1 MNLKEGDKA
10 PEFSL
15 SDTNGNIINLKDLK
29 GKKLVLYFYPK
40 DDTPGC
46 TIEAC
51 EIRDNYSNFTESNI
65 VVFGVSADN
74 KESHRSF
81 TKKFQLPFPLL
92 SDTNKSMCKDY
103 DVLYNAVVD
112 EQEVERISRVTFVI
126 DENSVISKIWNPV
139 DPSGHANQILE
150 FLNI

>member
-74 KESHRSF
+74 KESHQSF

-126 DENSVISKIWNPV
+126 DENSIISKIWNPV
-139 DPSGHANQILE
+139 DPNGHANQILE